1 VCVYVCVCVCVRAMQ
16 KPKLADGCGE
26 EDYRVN
32 SIECGLP
39 AKNVVQVLLVC
50 VCVCVCLCMY
60 MCMLVFVCDRKRL
73 SIHVYKYW
81 REGLR
86 RDEGRRE
93 EG

>member
-1 VCVYVCVCVCVRAMQ
+1 MRPSHISLRLTPYALVCMCVRVCVFVCVRVCVYVCVCVCVRAMQ

-50 VCVCVCLCMY
+50 VCVCVCLS
-60 MCMLVFVCDRKRL
+60 V
-73 SIHVYKYW
+73 
-81 REGLR
+81 
-86 RDEGRRE
+86 
-93 EG
+93 